1 MKVESG
7 LYFGFPVLLH
17 VANWEKLGIA
27 SGYFDLNW
35 DLQV

>member
-1 MKVESG
+1 MKVESE

-27 SGYFDLNW
+27 SGYLDLNW
-35 DLQV
+35 DLQD